1 MYTQRETMN
10 SSAGSET
17 AHRPESGRRVAGR
30 QRADAGSESRL
41 VAARCAGRGRAL
53 ANGTRGDR
61 NVRTRIGSPSSQE
74 LDRVAVVRH
83 LAVATR
89 IPSTFVDKMSVHRM
103 ISAIRTRRVG

>member
-1 MYTQRETMN
+1 M
-10 SSAGSET
+10 
-17 AHRPESGRRVAGR
+17 GRRVAGR

-74 LDRVAVVRH
+74 LDRVEVMD
-83 LAVATR
+83 LGITTR
-89 IPSTFVDKMSVHRM
+89 IPSTFVDKMRVHRM
-103 ISAIRTRRVG
+103 ISTIRTRRVE